1 MLRTSVTKLLAVALT
16 VVLAGVCLAD
26 GYLIH
31 GRRPAPA
38 GGGAGFDFDSANQAT
53 DSGTNTVTVSH
64 TLGDASGND
73 RYVIAFCGYS
83 DNDQGTTSTSSIY
96 YDTGGGGINA
106 EMTPITADSGYHAYN
121 DAGMYYILDA
131 ALPTA
136 AGTFDVTCTVNSTA
150 DDVSMYVLSFT
161 GAEQAAY
168 DAWDSDGT
176 TSTSI
181 THTGDTSTT
190 VDTTIIITCYQNS
203 GEGGTVTPDT
213 PQTYRG
219 LQTLTGAQSDYGCST
234 VDGPDPAAAITTGYD
249 STNSGRQ
256 VLLSAAIGP
265 AP

>member
-106 EMTPITADSGYHAYN
+106 EMTPITADSGYYAYN
-121 DAGMYYILDA
+121 DASLYIITEA
-131 ALPTA
+131 SLPSS
-136 AGTFDVTCTVNSTA
+136 AGTYDVTCTVNSTA

-161 GAEQAAY
+161 GTSATY

-176 TSTSI
+176 TTTSI
-181 THTGDTSTT
+181 VHTGDTSTT
-190 VDTTIIITCYQNS
+190 VNTTIIVTCYQNS
-203 GEGGTVTPDT
+203 GEGATITPAGS
-213 PQTYRG
+213 QTYRG

-234 VDGPDPAAAITTGYD
+234 VDGPNPAAAITTGYS

-256 VLLSAAIGP
+256 VLLYITLAP
-265 AP
+265 A